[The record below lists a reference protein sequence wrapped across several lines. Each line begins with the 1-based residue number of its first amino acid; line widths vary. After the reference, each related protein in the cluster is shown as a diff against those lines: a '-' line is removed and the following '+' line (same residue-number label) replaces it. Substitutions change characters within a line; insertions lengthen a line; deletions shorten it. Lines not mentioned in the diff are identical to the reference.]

1 MKKNTHTAK
10 AVFGQVEAQN
20 NNSNQ
25 NENRMQKNNTKSAGV
40 SQPADNM
47 KNNGNNNNEMIAKI
61 NTLNHLNKIA
71 GFDTSN
77 SGGYILRLIVDKGER
92 ARLLEE
98 INICQSLIKECFEKG
113 CIEEGL
119 RLNGL
124 LGHAC
129 AVFASANNANGSQV
143 A

>member
-1 MKKNTHTAK
+1 MHDTNLKNS
-10 AVFGQVEAQN
+10 AVLRQAELQN
-20 NNSNQ
+20 NNIKETKNF
-25 NENRMQKNNTKSAGV
+25 MVKNNMQSAGV
-40 SQPADNM
+40 SQPAANTE
-47 KNNGNNNNEMIAKI
+47 NNGNINNEVIAKI
-61 NTLNHLNKIA
+61 NALTHLNKIA

-98 INICQSLIKECFEKG
+98 INICQNLIKECFEKG
-113 CIEEGL
+113 CVEEGL

>member
-1 MKKNTHTAK
+1 MNESNYKNT
-10 AVFGQVEAQN
+10 AVSGQVELQN
-20 NNSNQ
+20 TNFNR
-25 NENRMQKNNTKSAGV
+25 NEKSMKKENTKSAGV
-40 SQPADNM
+40 SQPAANM
-47 KNNGNNNNEMIAKI
+47 ENNGNNNHEVIAKI
-61 NTLNHLNKIA
+61 NALTHLNKIA

-119 RLNGL
+119 RLNSL

>member
-1 MKKNTHTAK
+1 MDASEQMNSEVVTSYNNKNSMMNDT
-10 AVFGQVEAQN
+10 
-20 NNSNQ
+20 
-25 NENRMQKNNTKSAGV
+25 TKSAGV

-47 KNNGNNNNEMIAKI
+47 ENNGNNNHEMIAKI

-71 GFDTSN
+71 GFDAHN
-77 SGGYILRLIVDKGER
+77 SSGFILRLIVDKGER

>member
-1 MKKNTHTAK
+1 MKMNNEIQMAASEQMNSEVVTSYNNKN
-10 AVFGQVEAQN
+10 
-20 NNSNQ
+20 S
-25 NENRMQKNNTKSAGV
+25 MKNDTTKSAGV
-40 SQPADNM
+40 SQPAANM
-47 KNNGNNNNEMIAKI
+47 KNNGNNNHEVIAKI
-61 NTLNHLNKIA
+61 NALTHLNKIA

-98 INICQSLIKECFEKG
+98 INICQNLIKECFEKG
-113 CIEEGL
+113 CVEEGL

>member
-1 MKKNTHTAK
+1 MAK
-10 AVFGQVEAQN
+10 ATINTEAVLGQVKAQH
-20 NNSNQ
+20 
-25 NENRMQKNNTKSAGV
+25 NNTKENKNFMLSSNTQSAGAFH
-40 SQPADNM
+40 PAANM
-47 KNNGNNNNEMIAKI
+47 KNNGNNDNEVIAKI
-61 NTLNHLNKIA
+61 NTLTHLNKIA

>member
-1 MKKNTHTAK
+1 MSETNSKNT
-10 AVFGQVEAQN
+10 AVSGQVELQN
-20 NNSNQ
+20 TNFNQ
-25 NENRMQKNNTKSAGV
+25 KEKCMKNHNTKSAGV
-40 SQPADNM
+40 SQPAANM
-47 KNNGNNNNEMIAKI
+47 KNNGNNNHEVIAKI
-61 NTLNHLNKIA
+61 NALTHLNKIA

-113 CIEEGL
+113 CVEEGL

-129 AVFASANNANGSQV
+129 AVFASANNANGSLV

>member
-1 MKKNTHTAK
+1 MNGSNYKNT
-10 AVFGQVEAQN
+10 AVSGQVELQN
-20 NNSNQ
+20 TNFNQ
-25 NENRMQKNNTKSAGV
+25 KEKCMKNDTTKSAGV
-40 SQPADNM
+40 SQPAANM
-47 KNNGNNNNEMIAKI
+47 KNNGNNNHEVIAKI
-61 NTLNHLNKIA
+61 NTLTHLNKIA

-129 AVFASANNANGSQV
+129 AVFATANNANGSV
-143 A
+143 N

>member
-1 MKKNTHTAK
+1 MNESNYKNT
-10 AVFGQVEAQN
+10 VVSGQVELQN
-20 NNSNQ
+20 TNFNR
-25 NENRMQKNNTKSAGV
+25 NEKSMKNDTTKSAGAFH
-40 SQPADNM
+40 PAANM
-47 KNNGNNNNEMIAKI
+47 ENNGNNNHEMIAKI

-129 AVFASANNANGSQV
+129 AVFATANNANGSV
-143 A
+143 N

>member
-1 MKKNTHTAK
+1 MAK
-10 AVFGQVEAQN
+10 ATINTEAVLGQVKAQ
-20 NNSNQ
+20 Q
-25 NENRMQKNNTKSAGV
+25 NNTKENKNFMLSSNTQSAGAFR
-40 SQPADNM
+40 PAADTE
-47 KNNGNNNNEMIAKI
+47 NNGNNDNEVIAKI
-61 NTLNHLNKIA
+61 NALTHLNKIA
-71 GFDTSN
+71 GFDAHN
-77 SGGYILRLIVDKGER
+77 SSGYILRLIVDKGER

-113 CIEEGL
+113 CVEEGL

-129 AVFASANNANGSQV
+129 AVFASANNANGSLV

>member
-1 MKKNTHTAK
+1 MTKVKINAK
-10 AVFGQVEAQN
+10 AVLGQAELQN
-20 NNSNQ
+20 NNIK
-25 NENRMQKNNTKSAGV
+25 ENKNFMVKNNMQSAGV
-40 SQPADNM
+40 SQPAANTE
-47 KNNGNNNNEMIAKI
+47 NNGNNDNEVIAKI
-61 NTLNHLNKIA
+61 NALTHLNKIA

>member
-1 MKKNTHTAK
+1 MDASEQMNSEVVTSYNNKNSMMNDT
-10 AVFGQVEAQN
+10 
-20 NNSNQ
+20 
-25 NENRMQKNNTKSAGV
+25 TKSAGV

-47 KNNGNNNNEMIAKI
+47 KNNGNNNEMIAKI

-71 GFDTSN
+71 GFDAHN
-77 SGGYILRLIVDKGER
+77 SSGYILRLIVDKGER

-119 RLNGL
+119 RLNSL